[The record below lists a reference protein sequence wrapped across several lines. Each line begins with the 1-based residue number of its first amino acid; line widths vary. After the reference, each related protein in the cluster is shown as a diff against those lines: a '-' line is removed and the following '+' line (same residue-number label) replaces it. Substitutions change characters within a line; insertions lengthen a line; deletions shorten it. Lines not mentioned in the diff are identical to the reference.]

1 MLARQHGL
9 LANSQRVFQVLAR
22 QFSTTPLSAVVC
34 AHERRA
40 RKRMQYDSSQNARV
54 GDIINES
61 HNARSILDHSS
72 LRVTRQLEMLNVLM
86 GFEQANKYA
95 LMDPQGNT
103 VGFMAEEQ
111 TWSSVLGRQIYGTH
125 RSFNIAVL
133 DLNGTVCLRI
143 QRPFSLINSHV
154 TVSDQHSGQTVGES
168 HQEWHAWRR
177 RYNLFESKRSGG
189 MNQFARIDAP
199 FLSWDFS
206 MADEQGKVTGGVYRD
221 FAGIGAELFTDYGLY
236 AVCFDQLSL
245 SQRYAATNSSSS
257 APVTEHAMDLDK
269 RAVALG
275 AAVSIDFDYF
285 SRHSRVGFG
294 GIPWFTFPVGLSNN
308 ASSSNNDE
316 YD

>member
-1 MLARQHGL
+1 MLARQFSL
-9 LANSQRVFQVLAR
+9 LANSQNAFQVLSR
-22 QFSTTPLSAVVC
+22 QFNTTPASAVVC

-40 RKRMQYDSSQNARV
+40 NKRRQYESSQNARI
-54 GDIINES
+54 GRIINES

-95 LMDPQGNT
+95 LMDPHGNT

-111 TWSSVLGRQIYGTH
+111 TFSSMFGRQLFGTH
-125 RSFNIAVL
+125 RSFNISVL

-154 TVSDQHSGQTVGES
+154 SVLDHSGQRVGES

-177 RYNLFESKRSGG
+177 RYNLFEANQGG
-189 MNQFARIDAP
+189 MSQFARIDGPLWAWEFP
-199 FLSWDFS
+199 
-206 MADEQGKVTGGVYRD
+206 MADEQGKFMGGVYRD

-236 AVCFDQLSL
+236 AVCFDKLAL
-245 SQRYAATNSSSS
+245 NQRFAATNSLSSV
-257 APVTEHAMDLDK
+257 PVAEHAMDLDR

-294 GIPWFTFPVGLSNN
+294 GIPWFTFPIGMPHN
-308 ASSSNNDE
+308 SSSIDD

>member
-1 MLARQHGL
+1 MLARQPSL
-9 LANSQRVFQVLAR
+9 LANSRVFRVLSR
-22 QFSTTPLSAVVC
+22 QFNTTPASAVVC

-40 RKRMQYDSSQNARV
+40 NKRKQYDSSQNARP
-54 GDIINES
+54 GRIITES

-95 LMDPQGNT
+95 LMDPRGNT
-103 VGFMAEEQ
+103 VGFMAEDQ
-111 TWSSVLGRQIYGTH
+111 TWSSMFGRQLYGTH

-133 DLNGTVCLRI
+133 DLNGSVCLRI
-143 QRPFSLINSHV
+143 HRPFSLINSHV
-154 TVSDQHSGQTVGES
+154 TISDHNGQTVGES

-177 RYNLFESKRSGG
+177 RYNVFESKRSG

-199 FLSWDFS
+199 FLSWDFA
-206 MADEQGKVTGGVYRD
+206 MADEQEKVMGGVYRD

-236 AVCFDQLSL
+236 AVCFDQLAL

-257 APVTEHAMDLDK
+257 VHVTEHPMDLDR

-294 GIPWFTFPVGLSNN
+294 GIPWFTFPMGLSHN
-308 ASSSNNDE
+308 SSSNHDDYE
-316 YD
+316 